1 MMVHLTDIVLWMLKG
16 KPTMEMHIMLI
27 PMKTPEFTE
36 LPPFA
41 AQQLSIA
48 FPFFYICIYLLPL
61 YYMVTK
67 LAEERESRA
76 REGMKMMG
84 LKDRTYFAG
93 WFIFFFMIN
102 ILIAS
107 LIVAVLSIEVF
118 ANSNMWLLWLM
129 SLEYGMTLYGFSF
142 MLVAFLPNKK
152 ASATAATVTHLLSYY
167 LAIIYKGHKYTY
179 F

>member
-1 MMVHLTDIVLWMLKG
+1 MFL
-16 KPTMEMHIMLI
+16 
-27 PMKTPEFTE
+27 PMKTPQFNE

-41 AQQLSIA
+41 AQQLSLS

-84 LKDRTYFAG
+84 LKDGTYFAA
-93 WFIFFFMIN
+93 WFIFLLLIN

-107 LIVAVLSIEVF
+107 LIVAVL
-118 ANSNMWLLWLM
+118 
-129 SLEYGMTLYGFSF
+129 
-142 MLVAFLPNKK
+142 
-152 ASATAATVTHLLSYY
+152 
-167 LAIIYKGHKYTY
+167 
-179 F
+179 